1 MDRQINQAVILAG
14 GRGERLRPITNSIPK
29 PMAPI
34 NGVPFMHYLLYSLI
48 NVGISKILIL
58 LGYKSSVI
66 YKEYINMNNI
76 SLEFSHGSENDQ
88 TGRRLLNA
96 YNQLDEY
103 FLLMYGDN
111 YWPIELREM
120 SLNFNRL
127 ECDLTTTVFSNK
139 FGTGEYGYENNILI
153 GNDDIVVK

>member
-76 SLEFSHGSENDQ
+76 AIVGLGVVGSAIYNYIDKFNFFS
-88 TGRRLLNA
+88 
-96 YNQLDEY
+96 
-103 FLLMYGDN
+103 
-111 YWPIELREM
+111 II
-120 SLNFNRL
+120 
-127 ECDLTTTVFSNK
+127 
-139 FGTGEYGYENNILI
+139 GYDKYKNIGNIKDILVSDFKIILI
-153 GNDDIVVK
+153 NSNFEVPFDIKRDELYHILRKYI